1 MSTPPKVERGILVC
15 SIWAIL
21 GFLGLGFLLEGFA
34 QNSYLMSLLGCA
46 LIMASFGA
54 HIIVNAVFEQGFT
67 NGETALGISAF
78 GVFAVVFIAGW
89 LEGSMSMA
97 DFYAGLT
104 LVGALVVGFL
114 TYLATRYGV
123 RDAFS
128 RFHIKSASMSG
139 ARR

>member
-15 SIWAIL
+15 SIWVIL

-34 QNSYLMSLLGCA
+34 RNAYLMSLLGIA
-46 LIMASFGA
+46 LIMASFVA
-54 HIIVNAVFEQGFT
+54 HIIVNAVFGQGFT
-67 NGETALGISAF
+67 SGETVLGISAF

-104 LVGALVVGFL
+104 LFGVLVVGFM
-114 TYLATRYGV
+114 TYLATRYGL
-123 RDAFS
+123 RGAFS
-128 RFHIKSASMSG
+128 RFHIKLASMPEV
-139 ARR
+139 RR